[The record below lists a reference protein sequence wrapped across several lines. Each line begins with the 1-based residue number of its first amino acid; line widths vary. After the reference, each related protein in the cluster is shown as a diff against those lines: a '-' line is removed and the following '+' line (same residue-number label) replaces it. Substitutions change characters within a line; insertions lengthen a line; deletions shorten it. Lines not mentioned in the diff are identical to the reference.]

1 MEDDMHS
8 IHLNVDDSIYDR
20 LIGLLQILP
29 KDKVQI
35 LSEENSITFEEAKRK
50 VARAANNVSKQEGLS
65 LDTAI
70 EKILHS

>member
-1 MEDDMHS
+1 MHS

-29 KDKVQI
+29 KDKVEI
-35 LSEENSITFEEAKRK
+35 LFEEDSITFEEAKRK

>member
-1 MEDDMHS
+1 MHS

-29 KDKVQI
+29 KDKVEI
-35 LSEENSITFEEAKRK
+35 LSEENSISFEEAKRK
-50 VARAANNVSKQEGLS
+50 VARAANNVSNQEGLD

>member
-1 MEDDMHS
+1 MHS

-35 LSEENSITFEEAKRK
+35 LSEENSITFEEAKRQ

>member
-1 MEDDMHS
+1 MHS

-29 KDKVQI
+29 KDKVEI

>member
-1 MEDDMHS
+1 MHS

-20 LIGLLQILP
+20 IIGLLQILP
-29 KDKVQI
+29 KDKVEI

-50 VARAANNVSKQEGLS
+50 VAHVANNVSKQEGLS

>member
-1 MEDDMHS
+1 MHS

-29 KDKVQI
+29 KDKVEI
-35 LSEENSITFEEAKRK
+35 LSDSDNSISFEEAKRK
-50 VARAANNVSKQEGLS
+50 VARAANNVSKQEGLD

>member
-1 MEDDMHS
+1 MHS

-29 KDKVQI
+29 KDKVEI
-35 LSEENSITFEEAKRK
+35 LSDDNSISFEEAKRK
-50 VARAANNVSKQEGLS
+50 VARAANNVLNHEGLD

>member
-1 MEDDMHS
+1 MHS

-20 LIGLLQILP
+20 LIGLIQILP
-29 KDKVQI
+29 KDKVEI

-50 VARAANNVSKQEGLS
+50 VARAANNLSKQEGLS

>member
-1 MEDDMHS
+1 MHS

-29 KDKVQI
+29 KDKVEI
-35 LSEENSITFEEAKRK
+35 LSEEDSITFEEAKRK

>member
-1 MEDDMHS
+1 MHS

-29 KDKVQI
+29 KDKVEI
-35 LSEENSITFEEAKRK
+35 LSNDNSISFEEAKRK
-50 VARAANNVSKQEGLS
+50 VAWAANNVSNHEGLD

>member
-1 MEDDMHS
+1 MHS

-50 VARAANNVSKQEGLS
+50 VARAANNASKQEGLD

>member
-1 MEDDMHS
+1 MHS

-29 KDKVQI
+29 KDKVEI
-35 LSEENSITFEEAKRK
+35 LSNDNSISFEEAKRK
-50 VARAANNVSKQEGLS
+50 VARAANNVSNHEGLD